1 MTEQEN
7 GLDWLEA
14 YRAEFPAVHACTYMD
29 TAYDCGGSGIGRRA
43 AERYFSDWARAAVR
57 NERGGP
63 GRASLF
69 RVLDETRGLLGRL
82 LGGVAPEQIAFTRN
96 TNEGINAIL
105 QGFAFRDG
113 DNIVTDAIEHESVLM
128 PALNVQRTRGVA
140 CRIAGEPGMDAV
152 PPQALMERCDGRTR
166 LMLVSHVQSATGY
179 RTDLG
184 TLGRFCRERGIFL
197 VVDAIQSLGQIPFD
211 AKGWQVSAVAAA
223 GYKGLA
229 ATNSVGFL
237 YAEPALLE
245 RIWPVYTA
253 AGPCMD
259 VRRGSGGCEL
269 VCSDPQCARKL
280 ENSSLDNLGIYV
292 LHDAV
297 ERLLEIGIERIWA
310 HILPLYD
317 RLRRGLAEE
326 GFQVVT
332 PAEEEGHG
340 GVLSLRVSDLQAAFA
355 HFRDSGIALSIS
367 AGRYLRFSI
376 GAYTNDADLD
386 AVLRAAARCPVR

>member
-152 PPQALMERCDGRTR
+152 PPQALIERCDGRTR

-179 RTDLG
+179 RMDLG
-184 TLGRFCRERGIFL
+184 ALGRFCRERGIFL
-197 VVDAIQSLGQIPFD
+197 VVDAIQSLGQLPFD

-245 RIWPVYTA
+245 QIWPVYTA

-259 VRRGSGGCEL
+259 VRRGSDGCEL
-269 VCSDPQCARKL
+269 VCSDPRCARKL

-317 RLRRGLAEE
+317 RLRRGMAEE